1 MQIIN
6 RLNNSRPANLL
17 ENTREVLRDSEEQLD
32 GIKQII
38 KQSLLL
44 LERGKEIKSILPGP
58 SSCDYTSEDR
68 SRIKESE
75 TWAKRAKTES
85 NSGGGGKMRGPRR
98 SRRGNHPYSRGGMQN
113 SRFSAPFFP
122 YGQFTQLPG
131 QQFPQQFQQPRFAAA
146 QGGLQQHGQQ
156 NGPNNPPVCFYCGRA
171 GHRRKECVK
180 RMLDGAP

>member
-1 MQIIN
+1 MTTQFESGSYKNLLKEYSKLYLLLMQIIN

-75 TWAKRAKTES
+75 TWAK
-85 NSGGGGKMRGPRR
+85 
-98 SRRGNHPYSRGGMQN
+98 
-113 SRFSAPFFP
+113 
-122 YGQFTQLPG
+122 
-131 QQFPQQFQQPRFAAA
+131 
-146 QGGLQQHGQQ
+146 
-156 NGPNNPPVCFYCGRA
+156 
-171 GHRRKECVK
+171 
-180 RMLDGAP
+180 